1 MGNKDFIYTCP
12 SHLKDPGFASPV
24 IEPKAEAARKKA
36 EELQKEKEA
45 VIKEY
50 EERMR
55 KKQGWWKSLTGSGGA
70 TEKKKE
76 EKKEDDGADER
87 EKDAKLK
94 AIDAKA
100 AASDTTVDIPEPRE
114 YTLNRNFYQIRIDR
128 KNNIERA
135 KRDQARLQDPT
146 FFPTAPKGDLG

>member
-1 MGNKDFIYTCP
+1 MID
-12 SHLKDPGFASPV
+12 
-24 IEPKAEAARKKA
+24 PKAEAARKKA

-45 VIKEY
+45 VVKEY

-87 EKDAKLK
+87 EKDAKVCVSALIATRSCLVEWSRSTSNDWPALTILILISLEQLK

-100 AASDTTVDIPEPRE
+100 AASDTAVEIPEPRE
-114 YTLNRNFYQIRIDR
+114 YTLNR
-128 KNNIERA
+128 
-135 KRDQARLQDPT
+135 
-146 FFPTAPKGDLG
+146 